1 MRKRIAYS
9 QNFLKSKA
17 LVSGLIEKSLITKN
31 DVVYEIGAGQGIITE
46 KLLKAAKKVI
56 AFEIDENLFNKLL
69 TRFKNETKLE
79 LKKGDFQKYPLPTN
93 PYKVFSNIPFN
104 ITSAVINRLTQT
116 NNPPQD
122 SFLII
127 QKEAAKK
134 FIGKPYDNKSS
145 QISILLKPWFDLQI
159 FHEFSRNDFFPRPNV
174 DIVMLR
180 IKKLNKFQFDPKNKS
195 VFEDFIVYSF
205 NQFKPNIIEG
215 LADVLGKNEMHELSK
230 YLGFSNKSKPGELEF
245 THWLGIF
252 SYFLKETNKNHKQ
265 LIEGSYDKLL
275 LQQKNLRK
283 IHRTRAEANWR
294 KFEQT

>member
-127 QKEAAKK
+127 QT
-134 FIGKPYDNKSS
+134 P
-145 QISILLKPWFDLQI
+145 
-159 FHEFSRNDFFPRPNV
+159 
-174 DIVMLR
+174 
-180 IKKLNKFQFDPKNKS
+180 
-195 VFEDFIVYSF
+195 
-205 NQFKPNIIEG
+205 
-215 LADVLGKNEMHELSK
+215 
-230 YLGFSNKSKPGELEF
+230 
-245 THWLGIF
+245 
-252 SYFLKETNKNHKQ
+252 
-265 LIEGSYDKLL
+265 
-275 LQQKNLRK
+275 
-283 IHRTRAEANWR
+283 
-294 KFEQT
+294 